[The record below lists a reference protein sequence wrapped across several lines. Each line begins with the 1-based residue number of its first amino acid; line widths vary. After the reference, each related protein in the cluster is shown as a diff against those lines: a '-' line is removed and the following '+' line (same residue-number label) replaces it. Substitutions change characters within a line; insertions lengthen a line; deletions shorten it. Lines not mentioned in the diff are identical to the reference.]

1 MDHDFN
7 GATIR
12 PSFPSNGSRLKPRLG
27 FEGWMLGLALA
38 VAAGG
43 CGANQSGATGAPTA
57 QASAIDPV
65 QQSAFSDVSD
75 RQRLQELWQKRT
87 SDSFGSDFTLGP
99 GDVIQI
105 SVPLEQLQ
113 QREVRV
119 SPRDT
124 ITLPLAGVVDVRG
137 MTEQQLTDTLR
148 ERLSKYMYDP
158 PISLFV
164 SHYGSREVAV
174 MGAVAKPDLYTLA
187 SGSDTLMGMISRAG
201 GMTSDAAAKVI
212 FVPGGDNGAGS
223 GKSNSLGLTEVS
235 GTGAQA
241 ADANPHFST
250 SMSQSSGG
258 LMGSE
263 TPVQSEHIGSV
274 QPVATTHGAGPPDLS
289 GLAMAN
295 LHPIVILMTDPAM
308 RNYLEL
314 PARPGDL
321 LIIPAAGQ
329 VTVGGWVQSPGAFII
344 SPGMTALSSISAAG
358 GALFSSSAQVL
369 RTGNNGERS
378 SIPFNISSVKKG
390 QEADIPVQ
398 SGDVVLVNSSVI
410 GAGPYFVYTLFSKFG
425 TGVAVP
431 IP

>member
-1 MDHDFN
+1 MDHDSN

-12 PSFPSNGSRLKPRLG
+12 RSLPSNGSRLKPRLG
-27 FEGWMLGLALA
+27 FEGCLLALA
-38 VAAGG
+38 LAMGAAG
-43 CGANQSGATGAPTA
+43 CAANQSGATGAPAA
-57 QASAIDPV
+57 QTSALDPV

-124 ITLPLAGVVDVRG
+124 ITLPLAGVVDVKG

-174 MGAVAKPDLYTLA
+174 MGAVAKPDLYTLS
-187 SGSDTLMGMISRAG
+187 SGSDTLMGMISKAG
-201 GMTSDAAAKVI
+201 GMTSDAAAKVV
-212 FVPGGDNGAGS
+212 FVPGGDKGAGS
-223 GKSNSLGLTEVS
+223 GTSNSLGLTEVS

-263 TPVQSEHIGSV
+263 TPAQSEHIGPL
-274 QPVATTHGAGPPDLS
+274 QPVRHSARCGSTGSVRPRDGKPSPDHHL
-289 GLAMAN
+289 
-295 LHPIVILMTDPAM
+295 DD
-308 RNYLEL
+308 R
-314 PARPGDL
+314 
-321 LIIPAAGQ
+321 
-329 VTVGGWVQSPGAFII
+329 
-344 SPGMTALSSISAAG
+344 
-358 GALFSSSAQVL
+358 
-369 RTGNNGERS
+369 
-378 SIPFNISSVKKG
+378 
-390 QEADIPVQ
+390 
-398 SGDVVLVNSSVI
+398 SGDAKLSRIAGAARRPTDYSRGRTSHRRGLGAKPGGLHYQSWYDGIEFNFGSRRRAVQQLGSSFAHWKQRRALEYSI
-410 GAGPYFVYTLFSKFG
+410 QYFQR
-425 TGVAVP
+425 
-431 IP
+431 

>member
-1 MDHDFN
+1 M
-7 GATIR
+7 
-12 PSFPSNGSRLKPRLG
+12 
-27 FEGWMLGLALA
+27 
-38 VAAGG
+38 VAAG
-43 CGANQSGATGAPTA
+43 CGANQSGATGAQTA
-57 QASAIDPV
+57 QTSAIDPV

-137 MTEQQLTDTLR
+137 MTEQKLTSTLR

-174 MGAVAKPDLYTLA
+174 MGAVAKPDLYTLQ
-187 SGSDTLMGMISRAG
+187 SGSDTLMGMISKAG
-201 GMTSDAAAKVI
+201 GITSDAAAKVV

-223 GKSNSLGLTEVS
+223 GTTNSLGLTEVS
-235 GTGAQA
+235 DPGAQA
-241 ADANPHFST
+241 ADTNPRLST
-250 SMSQSSGG
+250 GVSQGSGG
-258 LMGSE
+258 VVQSE
-263 TPVQSEHIGSV
+263 TPVQSEHIGPV
-274 QPVATTHGAGPPDLS
+274 QPVVATTHGAGPPDLS

-295 LHPIVILMTDPAM
+295 LHPIVILMTDPAL

>member
-1 MDHDFN
+1 
-7 GATIR
+7 
-12 PSFPSNGSRLKPRLG
+12 
-27 FEGWMLGLALA
+27 
-38 VAAGG
+38 
-43 CGANQSGATGAPTA
+43 
-57 QASAIDPV
+57 
-65 QQSAFSDVSD
+65 
-75 RQRLQELWQKRT
+75 
-87 SDSFGSDFTLGP
+87 
-99 GDVIQI
+99 
-105 SVPLEQLQ
+105 
-113 QREVRV
+113 
-119 SPRDT
+119 
-124 ITLPLAGVVDVRG
+124 
-137 MTEQQLTDTLR
+137 
-148 ERLSKYMYDP
+148 
-158 PISLFV
+158 
-164 SHYGSREVAV
+164 
-174 MGAVAKPDLYTLA
+174 
-187 SGSDTLMGMISRAG
+187 
-201 GMTSDAAAKVI
+201 
-212 FVPGGDNGAGS
+212 
-223 GKSNSLGLTEVS
+223 
-235 GTGAQA
+235 
-241 ADANPHFST
+241 
-250 SMSQSSGG
+250 
-258 LMGSE
+258 
-263 TPVQSEHIGSV
+263 
-274 QPVATTHGAGPPDLS
+274 
-289 GLAMAN
+289 MAN